1 MDIVCGDQSARAD
14 QAESLLK
21 AMAHAQRL
29 TVLCCLKDG
38 ESSSTAIA
46 RRSGLRLAAVSHHLG
61 VLRNAGVVASQRT
74 GRRIIHT
81 IASAQA
87 TRVLDALRAA

>member
-1 MDIVCGDQSARAD
+1 MDMTCSAQMTKAE

-29 TVLCCLKDG
+29 AVLCCLTEG
-38 ESSSTAIA
+38 EHSSTAIA
-46 RRSGLRLAAVSHHLG
+46 NHSGMRLPAVSHHLG
-61 VLRNAGVVASQRT
+61 ILRNAGIVASRRS

-81 IASAQA
+81 IESAQA
-87 TRVLDALRAA
+87 SRVLAALRAA